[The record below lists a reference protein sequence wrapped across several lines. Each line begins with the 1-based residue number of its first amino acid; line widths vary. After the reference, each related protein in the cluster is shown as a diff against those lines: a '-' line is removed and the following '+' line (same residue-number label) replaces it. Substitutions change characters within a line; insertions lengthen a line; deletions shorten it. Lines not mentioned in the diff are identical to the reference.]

1 MKTFMLLVPSNT
13 FVADLAV
20 PSDNALLNDPYQV
33 TGNMIRFLER
43 ECQRPYTTK
52 TGPEYCQH
60 LCLNTCPE
68 MHPDR
73 LGGLQLMK
81 QQNETLLDLVNIA
94 HEEVLAD
101 AQSLRSSLVV
111 TGPVSFKIPSK
122 TMPSAVEQV
131 RKNILNLPA
140 TYAYPMNV
148 TVRLVFLP
156 FCLSCMLQCTTGI
169 TTINCEFVMS
179 ITEGQRSAF
188 SSSVRP
194 PYKFTTGL
202 LAGLFDSIVQQWFLL
217 EQTKELA
224 TEASTLSQISF
235 FAVSLNVPSRFIGE
249 LRSPFPEAS
258 FASSVASAL
267 GITSSDIFDP
277 TVCLVD

>member
-1 MKTFMLLVPSNT
+1 MVSVPSDT
-13 FVADLAV
+13 FIAGLNV
-20 PSDNALLNDPYQV
+20 PSDNPLIFDHYQFTGEALEFIAN
-33 TGNMIRFLER
+33 
-43 ECQRPYTTK
+43 ECRQPFSSKRSFAF
-52 TGPEYCQH
+52 CSD

-68 MHPDR
+68 LHPDTVAS
-73 LGGLQLMK
+73 LQLMK
-81 QQNETLLDLVNIA
+81 QQNTTMLGHAIAAIKVGEADQSEFLVGA
-94 HEEVLAD
+94 SV
-101 AQSLRSSLVV
+101 S
-111 TGPVSFKIPSK
+111 GPVSFKIPSK

-131 RKNILNLPA
+131 RKNILSLPA

-188 SSSVRP
+188 SSSARP